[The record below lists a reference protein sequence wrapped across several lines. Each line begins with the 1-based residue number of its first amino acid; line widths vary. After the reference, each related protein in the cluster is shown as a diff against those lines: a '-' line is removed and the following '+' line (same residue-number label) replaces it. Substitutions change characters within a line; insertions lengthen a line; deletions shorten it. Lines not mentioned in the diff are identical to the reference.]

1 MGYKHG
7 TRWTDDVIKERIL
20 EIVKFNRL
28 DRMPT
33 SSEAEAYFGDCSL
46 TNAVSRRKGGWY

>member
-1 MGYKHG
+1 MGYTHG

-33 SSEAEAYFGDCSL
+33 RQKLKRISATAL
-46 TNAVSRRKGGWY
+46 